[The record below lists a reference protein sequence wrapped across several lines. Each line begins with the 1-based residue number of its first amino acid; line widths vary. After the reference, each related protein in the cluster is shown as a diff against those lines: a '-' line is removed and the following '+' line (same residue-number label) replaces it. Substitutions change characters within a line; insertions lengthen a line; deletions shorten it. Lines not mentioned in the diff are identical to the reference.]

1 MAYQIGK
8 FSFSIN
14 NIKYTDIK
22 GFSDPNNS
30 DKFYIRVAGT
40 AQMIR
45 QWLKQKYTQI
55 PSSYFWVSSSSF
67 ANGDSVDIHL
77 NRAPEELYDK
87 IKKELKE
94 SFEYG
99 SSHYGAREGGEN
111 LKDKTDEG
119 KSISYGTK
127 YLSVTNRPPSGTN
140 APSVDWSLDKEKES
154 KPASNR
160 MPSYPMGEVLVSCSG
175 WIITKKTLPDG
186 RIVYNAKI
194 NPETPKNRGDWN
206 EIKGEIYTETGFKWG
221 RFSAFEKWGLI
232 ASEAAV
238 IKKLCDIL
246 GKYYQGGNT
255 PAPVPSET
263 PETLPTPD
271 PQPEQEKNIGLYV
284 SGEFIENVA
293 SEADAYEI
301 LTKNFGEAK
310 LKSMVDNNQVY
321 FNMSKNRI
329 DLIRDSYQYGKKWG
343 VPKNYGNELQF
354 AFINKGYKVYV
365 SAKNSQLVIYK
376 NDMVSDGF
384 IINDNGGEFNI
395 DKYGYNISVASVNY
409 VIGDENNAVS
419 TSTLAGI
426 IDDVYDNERGGKGN
440 EEAPTTTATKSK
452 EDIEKAINGLQ
463 YLADNGNEKAIK
475 AIKGLQYLLNK

>member
-1 MAYQIGK
+1 MTKPTYI
-8 FSFSIN
+8 SIN
-14 NIKYTDIK
+14 SVVDRTKWGEGLKASMINDFVVSKFGNVVPLIMNTPKETSINIQKNVIGFASNKNTYGQADNLAEIIHKMVEELSSMPKRKYTTRA
-22 GFSDPNNS
+22 S
-30 DKFYIRVAGT
+30 T
-40 AQMIR
+40 A
-45 QWLKQKYTQI
+45 
-55 PSSYFWVSSSSF
+55 
-67 ANGDSVDIHL
+67 N
-77 NRAPEELYDK
+77 
-87 IKKELKE
+87 
-94 SFEYG
+94 
-99 SSHYGAREGGEN
+99 
-111 LKDKTDEG
+111 
-119 KSISYGTK
+119 
-127 YLSVTNRPPSGTN
+127 
-140 APSVDWSLDKEKES
+140 
-154 KPASNR
+154 
-160 MPSYPMGEVLVSCSG
+160 YPMGEVLVSCSG

-246 GKYYQGGNT
+246 GKYYQGGDT
-255 PAPVPSET
+255 PASVPDET
-263 PETLPTPD
+263 PETAPTPA

-284 SGEFIENVA
+284 NGEFIQNVA
-293 SEADAYEI
+293 SEQEAYEI
-301 LTKNFGEAK
+301 LTKNFVEAK
-310 LKSMVDNNQVY
+310 LKYMIENNQVY
-321 FNMSKNRI
+321 FNMSENRI

-343 VPKNYGNELQF
+343 VPKKYGDELQF

-376 NDMVSDGF
+376 NDMVSDGL

-426 IDDVYDNERGGKGN
+426 IDDVYNNERNGKGN

>member
-1 MAYQIGK
+1 
-8 FSFSIN
+8 
-14 NIKYTDIK
+14 
-22 GFSDPNNS
+22 
-30 DKFYIRVAGT
+30 
-40 AQMIR
+40 
-45 QWLKQKYTQI
+45 
-55 PSSYFWVSSSSF
+55 
-67 ANGDSVDIHL
+67 
-77 NRAPEELYDK
+77 
-87 IKKELKE
+87 
-94 SFEYG
+94 
-99 SSHYGAREGGEN
+99 
-111 LKDKTDEG
+111 
-119 KSISYGTK
+119 
-127 YLSVTNRPPSGTN
+127 
-140 APSVDWSLDKEKES
+140 
-154 KPASNR
+154 
-160 MPSYPMGEVLVSCSG
+160 
-175 WIITKKTLPDG
+175 
-186 RIVYNAKI
+186 
-194 NPETPKNRGDWN
+194 
-206 EIKGEIYTETGFKWG
+206 
-221 RFSAFEKWGLI
+221 
-232 ASEAAV
+232 
-238 IKKLCDIL
+238 
-246 GKYYQGGNT
+246 
-255 PAPVPSET
+255 
-263 PETLPTPD
+263 
-271 PQPEQEKNIGLYV
+271 
-284 SGEFIENVA
+284 
-293 SEADAYEI
+293 
-301 LTKNFGEAK
+301 
-310 LKSMVDNNQVY
+310 MVDNNQVY